1 MKIKEKIRKAI
12 INYALKHYSN
22 EFLAQPK
29 NVRCETVRVETVQA
43 VAEMSDEV
51 FRHDE
56 YVMSEHQKRI
66 VMAELIEA
74 LKNYITIQEYD
85 ETRKDGRKR
94 IFKASLKVVSEK
106 W

>member
-12 INYALKHYSN
+12 INYALKHYPN
-22 EFLAQPK
+22 EFLTQPK
-29 NVRCETVRVETVQA
+29 NVRCDTVRVETVQA
-43 VAEMSDEV
+43 VTEMPDKV

-56 YVMSEHQKRI
+56 YVMSELQKGI
-66 VMAELIEA
+66 VKAELIEA
-74 LKNYITIQEYD
+74 LEDYITITEYD
-85 ETRKDGRKR
+85 EFRKDGRKR